1 MALDP
6 VQREQLLKE
15 AGILQEFIH
24 TPAWAILQRLIGD
37 ETDVGVTYLLTLT
50 DPGQMQRQIGAI
62 NGLQRALTLPDRVI
76 LMAREAV

>member
-24 TPAWAILQRLIGD
+24 TPAWAVLQRLVGD
-37 ETDVGVTYLLTLT
+37 ETDEGLTYLLTLT

-62 NGLQRALTLPDRVI
+62 NGLRRVLTLPERI
-76 LMAREAV
+76 IRMAREVV